1 MPASK
6 EIDPKRTETSKTLA
20 NETHLRSKTY
30 FQKTTNQVL
39 LN

>member
-20 NETHLRSKTY
+20 KETHLRSKTY